1 MTKNFKWLLL
11 VALTVVACSKD
22 DDEVVKTPEVPVT
35 AGTANFAK
43 YVALGNSLTAGYGD
57 GALYKAGQE
66 VSWTKILSDQ
76 FKAAGGG
83 DFKIPFMNDNL
94 GGLLL
99 GGNQIL
105 ENRLYWNTTVTPS
118 APNRVPGVPT
128 TSLGTPLVGPFNN
141 MGVPG
146 AKSFHLLASGYG
158 NIANL
163 ASGAA
168 NPYFVRFASA
178 PAATVL
184 GDAMSQTPTFF
195 TLWIG
200 NNDILSYAT
209 SGGVGNPLTGA
220 NPATYGPNDIT
231 NPAVFQSVYTS
242 LLTQLTSG
250 GAKGA
255 VANIPNITT
264 IPFFTTIKFNQLT
277 QANLT
282 VNGVNQVASLN
293 AQLYGPLKNAL
304 TFLGQPNR
312 INLLATTGNNPMI
325 IRDESLTNLST
336 QLAGVLQAG
345 GLSATQ
351 AGFLG
356 NVFGQARQTTAS
368 DYIPLSTSSDIGRA
382 PTSAEVGFT
391 PPAPFNL
398 YGITFPLQDK
408 HVLIPS
414 EVQDVETAATAYN
427 NTISALATQFNLAFV
442 DTRAILTQV
451 NNTGFAYD
459 KYVLRSDFVTGGAF
473 SLDGVHPTGR
483 GYALIANQFVKAI
496 NAKYG
501 STLRE
506 VKLIDYPILRPI
518 NL

>member
-11 VALTVVACSKD
+11 VVLTVVACSKN
-22 DDEVVKTPEVPVT
+22 DDEVVVTPEVPVT

-43 YVALGNSLTAGYGD
+43 YVALGNSLSAGFAD
-57 GALYKAGQE
+57 GALYRVGQE

-83 DFKIPFMNDNL
+83 DFKIPYMNDNL
-94 GGLLL
+94 GGLLF
-99 GGNQIL
+99 GPVQIL
-105 ENRLYWNTTVTPS
+105 ENRLYFNGTGPV
-118 APNRVPGVPT
+118 RLPGTPT
-128 TSLGTPLVGPFNN
+128 TSLGTPLAGPFNN

-146 AKSFHLLASGYG
+146 AKSFHLLAPGYG
-158 NIANL
+158 NIAGL

-178 PAATVL
+178 PGATVL
-184 GDAMSQTPTFF
+184 GDALAQTPTFF

-209 SGGVGNPLTGA
+209 SGGVGNPSTGL
-220 NPATYGPNDIT
+220 NPAAYGPNDIT
-231 NPAVFQSVYTS
+231 NPAVFQNVYS
-242 LLTQLTSG
+242 NLLTQLTTG

-282 VNGVNQVASLN
+282 VGGVNQVAGLN

-325 IRDESLTNLST
+325 IRDETLTNLSA
-336 QLAGVLQAG
+336 QLTAVLQAG
-345 GLSATQ
+345 GVSAAQ
-351 AGFLG
+351 ATFLG
-356 NVFGQARQTTAS
+356 NVFGQARQTTAN
-368 DYIPLSTSSDIGRA
+368 DYIPLSTSTAIGQA

-398 YGITFPLQDK
+398 FGITFPLQDK
-408 HVLIPS
+408 HVLLPS

-427 NTISALATQFNLAFV
+427 NTISSLATQFNLAFV
-442 DTRAILTQV
+442 DARAILSQV
-451 NNTGFAYD
+451 NSTGVPYD
-459 KYVLRSDFVTGGAF
+459 KYILKSDLVFGGAF

-506 VKLIDYPILRPI
+506 VKLIDYPVLRPATG
-518 NL
+518 L